1 MGAKRKQNENLK
13 KKSSYQDT
21 LDSDFIFDKYVTATD
36 TDYEDQQTLL
46 MWKLILQ
53 KGYFSVNIQNDYVK
67 HKSEI
72 DVMGMGYKP
81 IGAISDGLKDYMF
94 HIAMENQQRDFYFTE
109 KLINF
114 ASHIR

>member
-21 LDSDFIFDKYVTATD
+21 LDSEFNFDKYVTATD

-72 DVMGMGYKP
+72 ENIKFQTIKNYQEDNSKVQ
-81 IGAISDGLKDYMF
+81 DKDRVETVF
-94 HIAMENQQRDFYFTE
+94 DNFTFDKECNQFTCN
-109 KLINF
+109 KT
-114 ASHIR
+114 